1 MNTTRTTRR
10 LLYIGRIA
18 HNKGVHNLIKAFPRI
33 HAAQPEAM
41 LMIRGQVSTGHLG
54 DYHEKIQTAV
64 KRAGLDGIIQ
74 YTPGWICEEE
84 KVKLIKEADAVVFP
98 SVYSEGF
105 GIGPVEALKLN
116 GIVVTS
122 DLFVETGAVTK
133 EVAFVYQRNSVR
145 ELARSV
151 LDAISLPGEERLV
164 RKKKAREF
172 TLQFSWERHVEAL
185 EAVLHEALGDSRIAQ
200 YSVNIPKIGLT

>member
-1 MNTTRTTRR
+1 MNTTKINRR

-18 HNKGVHNLIKAFPRI
+18 HNKGVHNLIKAFPKI
-33 HAAQPEAM
+33 HAAQPETM
-41 LMIRGQVSTGHLG
+41 LMIKGQVCTGHLG
-54 DYHEKIQTAV
+54 DYHERIQTALN
-64 KRAGLDGIIQ
+64 RARLDGQIQ
-74 YTPGWICEEE
+74 YTPGWISEEE
-84 KVKLIKEADAVVFP
+84 KVRLIREADVVVFP

-133 EVAFVYQRNSVR
+133 EVAFVYPRNSVS

-151 LDAISLPGEERLV
+151 LDAISLPTEERLI
-164 RKKKAREF
+164 RKKRAREF

-185 EAVLHEALGDSRIAQ
+185 EEVFHEALGDNIIAPRLRE
-200 YSVNIPKIGLT
+200 YS

>member
-1 MNTTRTTRR
+1 MNTTKINRR

-18 HNKGVHNLIKAFPRI
+18 HNKGVHNLIKAFPKI
-33 HAAQPEAM
+33 HAAQPETM
-41 LMIRGQVSTGHLG
+41 LVIKGQVSTGHLG
-54 DYHEKIQTAV
+54 DYHERIQTAL
-64 KRAGLDGIIQ
+64 KRTGLDGKIQ
-74 YTPGWICEEE
+74 YTPGWISEEE
-84 KVKLIKEADAVVFP
+84 KVRLIREANVVVYP

-116 GIVVTS
+116 GIVVAS

-133 EVAFVYQRNSVR
+133 QVAFVYPRNSVS

-151 LDAISLPGEERLV
+151 LDAISLPTEERLI
-164 RKKKAREF
+164 RKKRAREF

-185 EAVLHEALGDSRIAQ
+185 ETVFHEALGDSIIAPRFCE
-200 YSVNIPKIGLT
+200 YS